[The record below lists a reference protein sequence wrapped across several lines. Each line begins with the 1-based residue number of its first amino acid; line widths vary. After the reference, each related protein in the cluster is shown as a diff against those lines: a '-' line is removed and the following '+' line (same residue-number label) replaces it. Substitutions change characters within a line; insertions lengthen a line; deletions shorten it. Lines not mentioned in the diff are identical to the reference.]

1 MDIKQRESAV
11 LSWLDGQK
19 EAMLDLLGRLVNIDS
34 GSYNKAGT
42 DEVLRTLQAHFSQF
56 DIASELIPLTTSGH
70 DLRVLVPAG
79 GEGAGNRPI
88 MLMGHCDTVF
98 ADGTADERPFT
109 IKNGRAYG
117 PGVND
122 MKSGVVLNAFVLA
135 AIAEAGGAQ
144 DPLIGLFSS
153 DEEIASP
160 GSRPVIEA
168 EARTARAVFNSE
180 PARPSGNVVTGRKG
194 AVFFR
199 FEVSGKAAHSGVA
212 HEQGCS
218 AIEELVRKI
227 QALHELTD
235 YDLGTTVNVGL
246 IEGGQ
251 SVNTVAPFAAAEVDV
266 RFKTLDAM
274 EDVMARVQD
283 VLKITHI
290 AGTRTEIVR
299 EGRFLPLEENRANRA
314 LFDTYVQSAKELGFE
329 VAGEYT
335 GGSADSGFTSA
346 VGTPTLCGMGPIGAG
361 SHSEDEYMEVDTIV
375 PRAKA
380 LALTVLRLDA

>member
-1 MDIKQRESAV
+1 
-11 LSWLDGQK
+11 
-19 EAMLDLLGRLVNIDS
+19 MLNLLGRLVNIDS
-34 GSYNKAGT
+34 GSYNKNGT
-42 DEVLRTLQAHFSQF
+42 DEVYRMLQAYFSQF
-56 DIASELIPLTTSGH
+56 GIESELIPLATSGH

-109 IKNGRAYG
+109 IKNGRPYG

-135 AIAEAGGAQ
+135 AIAKAGGTRA
-144 DPLIGLFSS
+144 PLVGLFSS

-160 GSRPVIEA
+160 GSRPVIESEGRA
-168 EARTARAVFNSE
+168 ARAVFNSE

-212 HEQGCS
+212 HEHGRS
-218 AIEELVRKI
+218 AIEELTRKI

-235 YDLGTTVNVGL
+235 YELGTTVNVGL
-246 IEGGQ
+246 IEGGR

-266 RFKTLDAM
+266 RFKTLAAM
-274 EDVMARVQD
+274 EDVLAQIQD
-283 VLKITHI
+283 ILKITHI
-290 AGTRTEIVR
+290 AGTQTDIVR
-299 EGRFLPLEENRANRA
+299 EGRFLPLEESDANRA
-314 LFDTYVQSAKELGFE
+314 LFDTYVQSTKELGFE

-335 GGSADSGFTSA
+335 GGSADSRFTSA

-361 SHSEDEYMEVDTIV
+361 SHSEDEFMDVDSMA

-380 LALTVLRLDA
+380 LALTVLRLASSD

>member
-42 DEVLRTLQAHFSQF
+42 DEVFRTLQAHFSQF
-56 DIASELIPLTTSGH
+56 GIASELIPLTTSGH

-109 IKNGRAYG
+109 IKNDRAFG

-135 AIAEAGGAQ
+135 AIAKAGGAQ

-212 HEQGCS
+212 HEQGHS
-218 AIEELVRKI
+218 AIEELARKI

-235 YDLGTTVNVGL
+235 YDLGTTVNIGL

-251 SVNTVAPFAAAEVDV
+251 SINTVAPFAAAEVDV

-274 EDVMARVQD
+274 EDVMARIQD
-283 VLKITHI
+283 ILKIAHVP
-290 AGTRTEIVR
+290 GTQTEIVR
-299 EGRFLPLEENRANRA
+299 EGRFLPLEENGANRA

-361 SHSEDEYMEVDTIV
+361 SHSEDEYMEVDTLI